1 MSWGD
6 KVCIAIV
13 CVLAI
18 IVIALCAPL
27 AAAIAAMAAAASALV
42 GLTCACC
49 RAPPLA
55 PGAPRYG
62 GKPPAAPPRDD
73 PTDKLLTPEELVN
86 FSEAHRDNP
95 HLHSLIVSAKTMVEY
110 KDIEHRAPY
119 VGTEIAASKIL
130 RRVVHNGQLKLALSE
145 IQFLTQALKYYL
157 DACYVVYAGSAPS
170 HKLGMLS
177 SLFPNVKFV
186 LIDPAEHYIM
196 FDDCEGQARPTQY
209 SPDRVDSLL
218 YFKAAAGNR
227 FHLPQRAVNLYGQG
241 VVPRSG
247 QGLAA
252 EMVGLAE
259 AIRNAPQKI
268 FIIEDFMSED
278 LARALAPLGEKSP
291 LFFVS
296 DIRTQDAATMA
307 PPSNID
313 ILWNSAQHLNWLKL
327 LAPRRY
333 MLKFHPPYPEDAA
346 GRKKGLAEYRRR
358 RETHGD
364 IQRCADT
371 VDFIKDYEEG
381 RFVYLAGDHIFIQAY
396 APVNSTEVRLVG
408 AAYDLAPYDMVEFE
422 ERMRFYNV
430 YHRPLGNHLGAA
442 AYEDYRLGLDR
453 CGDCAVATAILSRYL
468 VKYFGAVDPLSVKTV
483 FQRALESIRR
493 TVFDEFNM
501 HGQDDIHRLIP
512 SEGFNGEVVIERLLN
527 NYTRRMLRFEP
538 AWAGRETLA
547 EALRWAELRDL
558 VGKTLEPYWANGVP
572 ATSAR
577 ISSFPTAESAIR
589 PIVNS
594 ATMGYLFG
602 PQVADYHIYM
612 MVSKFLGTTP
622 DTARLTQQIKD
633 LVYSTTYEPVATKGF
648 QLLADGFQ
656 TSAGSFKIPPMLRA
670 LYTPQQYAIDILFTA
685 GISAPRWMGGVTRN
699 CRVDAAIA
707 AAAADVKDRLGVQA
721 TMVEVTTA
729 PRGYYS
735 WRAGA
740 GANGNPIKGVG
751 EYSLRCIWGA
761 AEDQMLDWNEVHGA
775 AAIVLIFLFSIPA
788 AANEIIAEHIRKANP
803 LSHVIV
809 VSRWRELV
817 PSAEY
822 AMPSQCSVPDGPSG
836 CGDAACKENACY
848 AMFMNA
854 TPPLTRTPA
863 ASPAP
868 RKRPRQRH

>member
-6 KVCIAIV
+6 RVCIAIV

-27 AAAIAAMAAAASALV
+27 AAAVAAMAAMALV

-49 RAPPLA
+49 HAPPLA
-55 PGAPRYG
+55 TGATRYG
-62 GKPPAAPPRDD
+62 GGPAALPRDG
-73 PTDKLLTPEELVN
+73 PTDKLLTPEDLVE
-86 FSEAHRDNP
+86 FSEALRANP
-95 HLHSLIVSAKTMVEY
+95 HLKDLIFSAKTMVEY
-110 KDIEHRAPY
+110 KDIENRTPY
-119 VGTEIAASKIL
+119 IGSEVAATKIL
-130 RRVVHNGQLKLALSE
+130 RRVVHNGQLKLLLTE

-196 FDDCEGQARPTQY
+196 FDDCGGQRLTQY

-227 FHLPQRAVNLYGQG
+227 FHLPQRVVNLYGKG
-241 VVPRSG
+241 VVPREG
-247 QGLAA
+247 RELAA
-252 EMVGLAE
+252 EVVDLAE
-259 AIRNAPQKI
+259 VIRNSPQKI
-268 FIIEDFMSED
+268 FIIEGLMSED
-278 LARALAPLGEKSP
+278 LAQALAPLGEKSP
-291 LFFVS
+291 LFFIS
-296 DIRTQDAATMA
+296 DIRTQDATTMA

-327 LAPRRY
+327 LAPRQY
-333 MLKFHPPYPEDAA
+333 MLKFHPPYPENEA

-358 RETHGD
+358 RETHD
-364 IQRCADT
+364 DFQHCADT
-371 VDFIKDYEEG
+371 VDFIKDYEEN
-381 RFVYLAGDHIFIQAY
+381 RFVYLAGTHIFIQAY
-396 APVNSTEVRLVG
+396 APINSTEVRLIG

-430 YHRPLGNHLGAA
+430 HHRPLGNHLDAA
-442 AYEDYRLGLDR
+442 AYEDYGLGLDR
-453 CGDCAVATAILSRYL
+453 CGDCAVATAIIRRYL
-468 VKYFGAVDPLSVKTV
+468 VKYFGAVDPLSVKMV
-483 FQRALESIRR
+483 FQKTLESIRR

-512 SEGFNGEVVIERLLN
+512 SEGFSGEVVIERLLN
-527 NYTRRMLRFEP
+527 NYTRRMLRHEP

-558 VGKTLEPYWANGVP
+558 VGKILEPYWANGVP
-572 ATSAR
+572 AASAR
-577 ISSFPTAESAIR
+577 INSFPTAESAIR

-612 MVSKFLGTTP
+612 MVSKFLGKTP

-633 LVYSTTYEPVATKGF
+633 LVYSTSYEPVATKGF
-648 QLLADGFQ
+648 RLLDDGFQ

-670 LYTPQQYAIDILFTA
+670 LYTPQQYAIDTLFTA
-685 GISAPRWMGGVTRN
+685 GISAPKWMGGITRN

-729 PRGYYS
+729 PRGYYA

-740 GANGNPIKGVG
+740 GANGIPIKGVG

-761 AEDQMLDWNEVHGA
+761 AEDQMLDWDEVHGA
-775 AAIVLIFLFSIPA
+775 VAVILIFLFSIPA

-803 LSHVIV
+803 LSHVII

-822 AMPSQCSVPDGPSG
+822 AMPSQCSVPDSPSG
-836 CGDAACKENACY
+836 CGNAACKENVCY

-854 TPPLTRTPA
+854 TPPLMNHR
-863 ASPAP
+863 
-868 RKRPRQRH
+868 